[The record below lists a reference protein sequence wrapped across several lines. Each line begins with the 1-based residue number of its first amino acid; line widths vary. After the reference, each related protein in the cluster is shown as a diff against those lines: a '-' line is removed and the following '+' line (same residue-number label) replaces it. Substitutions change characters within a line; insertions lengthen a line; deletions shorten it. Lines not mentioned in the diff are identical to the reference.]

1 MIDFLKKYKTQI
13 FNIIT
18 IFLILEF
25 VIYPGLTKADTVSN
39 IMAGI
44 GLLLLII
51 WGGLELYRYVT
62 SDKGGIVDKAEL
74 DEAQKM
80 SDAKTKEMLES
91 ELGPVIDK
99 MAKEVLA
106 KPKKKSVVKID
117 VTNAKN
123 MNEVAGIVNPIA
135 EGRVKISV
143 ENPKSKAKAQPKKEK
158 VMGEYQL
165 NNKEKVRKSLYKP
178 KTK

>member
-25 VIYPGLTKADTVSN
+25 AVFPGLTATNTFSN
-39 IMAGI
+39 ILAGI
-44 GLLLLII
+44 GLLLLIV

-62 SDKGGIVDKAEL
+62 SDKGGIVDKQEL

-80 SDAKTKEMLES
+80 NDAKTKEMLES
-91 ELGPVIDK
+91 ELGPVIDE

-106 KPKKKSVVKID
+106 KPKKKATTK
-117 VTNAKN
+117 
-123 MNEVAGIVNPIA
+123 P
-135 EGRVKISV
+135 
-143 ENPKSKAKAQPKKEK
+143 KAQPKVESKKEK

-165 NNKEKVRKSLYKP
+165 NNKEKVRKSLT
-178 KTK
+178 KTRTK

>member
-1 MIDFLKKYKTQI
+1 MIKFLKKYKEQI

-25 VIYPGLTKADTVSN
+25 AIYPGLTTANTLSN
-39 IMAGI
+39 ILAGI
-44 GLLLLII
+44 GLLLLIV
-51 WGGLELYRYVT
+51 WGGLALYNYVR
-62 SDKGGIVDKAEL
+62 SDDGGIVDKAEL
-74 DEAQKM
+74 DKAQKM
-80 SDAKTKEMLES
+80 YDAKTKEKLES
-91 ELGPVIDK
+91 ELGPIINE

-106 KPKKKSVVKID
+106 KPKKKAT
-117 VTNAKN
+117 TN
-123 MNEVAGIVNPIA
+123 P
-135 EGRVKISV
+135 
-143 ENPKSKAKAQPKKEK
+143 KAQPKKEK

>member
-1 MIDFLKKYKTQI
+1 MIKFLKKYKEQI

-25 VIYPGLTKADTVSN
+25 AIYPGLTTANTFYN

-51 WGGLELYRYVT
+51 WGGLALYNYIT
-62 SDKGGIVDKAEL
+62 SDKGGIVDKDEL

-80 SDAKTKEMLES
+80 YDAQIKQKLES
-91 ELGPVIDK
+91 ELGPVIDE

-106 KPKKKSVVKID
+106 KPKKKATTKPKVQPK
-117 VTNAKN
+117 
-123 MNEVAGIVNPIA
+123 
-135 EGRVKISV
+135 V
-143 ENPKSKAKAQPKKEK
+143 ESKKEK

-165 NNKEKVRKSLYKP
+165 NNKEKVRKSLT
-178 KTK
+178 KTRTK

>member
-25 VIYPGLTKADTVSN
+25 VIYPGLTKADTLSN
-39 IMAGI
+39 ILAGF
-44 GLLLLII
+44 GLLLLIV
-51 WGGLELYRYVT
+51 WGGLALYNYIT
-62 SDKGGIVDKAEL
+62 SDKGGIVDKGEL

-80 SDAKTKEMLES
+80 YDAKTKEMLES

-117 VTNAKN
+117 VTNAKG

-143 ENPKSKAKAQPKKEK
+143 ETPKA
-158 VMGEYQL
+158 
-165 NNKEKVRKSLYKP
+165 KP
-178 KTK
+178 KTKKTK